1 MVCNGTGGR
10 RHLIFSPHDP
20 VALRSALR
28 LQMRARRR
36 ALAPFRRRLAN
47 QAITRRIAALAA
59 FRHARNVALYWPADG
74 EPDIRALAK
83 LAWRHHKQVLLPVVA
98 LRGTMHF
105 VAWAPGA
112 KLRRNRYGIPEP
124 AVRRR
129 RTAATRIDLVVM
141 PLVAFDARGNRL
153 GMGGGYYDRAL
164 ARRGRQTTLLGA
176 AFSFQQAPAVPAQP
190 WDIPLDIIVT
200 ERHRPIR
207 RAAVRAVGR
216 PSQGAEQ

>member
-28 LQMRARRR
+28 LQMRAQRR
-36 ALAPFRRRLAN
+36 ALPPFRRRLAN
-47 QAITRRIAALAA
+47 RAITRRIAALPA
-59 FRHARNVALYWPADG
+59 FSRARTVALYWPADG
-74 EPDIRALAK
+74 EPDVRVLADI
-83 LAWRHHKQVLLPVVA
+83 AWRQRKHVLLPVVA
-98 LRGTMHF
+98 SQGAMRF
-105 VAWAPGA
+105 VRWVPGA

-124 AVRRR
+124 IARRGGIP
-129 RTAATRIDLVVM
+129 ATRIDLVIM

-164 ARRGRQTTLLGA
+164 ATRGRRTTLLGA
-176 AFSFQQAPAVPAQP
+176 AFSFQQAPVVPAQP
-190 WDIPLDIIVT
+190 WDVPLDIIVT
-200 ERHRPIR
+200 ENDGPIR
-207 RAAVRAVGR
+207 RTAMDARGG